1 GSGVVWRARSGGGT
15 CRPANAGP
23 WGRGGAFWAGGW
35 VGWSVPP
42 PAMLASTWPSMTL
55 AIDPMRRMERPLGST
70 LLPGRVSP
78 KPSTM
83 ASSPRTTASTRP
95 GAPELS
101 HITAPAMDAA
111 SLSTISP
118 ARAALADA
126 PAASIAKITA
136 GRYLFNL
143 GVMALASLGCLSQDS
158 MDERGGSSSR
168 RQRIVQRLPRG

>member
-1 GSGVVWRARSGGGT
+1 GPGA
-15 CRPANAGP
+15 AGA
-23 WGRGGAFWAGGW
+23 WGRGGTYWGGGGGSLGVPRAAF
-35 VGWSVPP
+35 
-42 PAMLASTWPSMTL
+42 LASLGPAMTL
-55 AIDPMRRMERPLGST
+55 AIEPMRRMERPLGST

-83 ASSPRTTASTRP
+83 DSSPRTTASTRP

-111 SLSTISP
+111 SLRTIS
-118 ARAALADA
+118 AAFAGFAHA

-143 GVMALASLGCLSQDS
+143 GVMALAS
-158 MDERGGSSSR
+158 RG
-168 RQRIVQRLPRG
+168 